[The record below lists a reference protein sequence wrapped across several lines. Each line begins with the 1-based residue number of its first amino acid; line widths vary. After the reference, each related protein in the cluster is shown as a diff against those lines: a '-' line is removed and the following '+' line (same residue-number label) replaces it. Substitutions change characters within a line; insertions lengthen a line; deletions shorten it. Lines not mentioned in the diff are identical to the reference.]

1 MMHYFD
7 YALIKYMP
15 NPKRGEIINIG
26 LIVFKPSGVDVRM
39 LSAAN
44 KAALLDGTSTEHNL
58 DLVKQSFESLAL
70 LVDAPEDRYTILTT
84 ANAAVFLSEKSYFS
98 IQGLNEYELK
108 VRQLFNNLVKPV
120 VRIDNAPRTSRFNA
134 DIKNVFKRM
143 DLLATSVDEIENHK
157 VVSNFLLEDSTGLI
171 ADFVLKNGRFHVSQ
185 AVDFNVHD
193 TKAKFKETCLKVMGF
208 VEGKG
213 VLNDPACYFIFAAT
227 AEKEREITRQLN
239 LAAEYSQL
247 FNFNSAEDK
256 ARYFQMMSHLAGRS
270 LDIPRPP
277 AVAH

>member
-70 LVDAPEDRYTILTT
+70 LVGAPEDRYTILTT

-98 IQGLNEYELK
+98 IQGLNEYELM
-108 VRQLFNNLVKPV
+108 R
-120 VRIDNAPRTSRFNA
+120 
-134 DIKNVFKRM
+134 
-143 DLLATSVDEIENHK
+143 
-157 VVSNFLLEDSTGLI
+157 
-171 ADFVLKNGRFHVSQ
+171 
-185 AVDFNVHD
+185 
-193 TKAKFKETCLKVMGF
+193 
-208 VEGKG
+208 
-213 VLNDPACYFIFAAT
+213 
-227 AEKEREITRQLN
+227 
-239 LAAEYSQL
+239 
-247 FNFNSAEDK
+247 
-256 ARYFQMMSHLAGRS
+256 
-270 LDIPRPP
+270 
-277 AVAH
+277 